1 MSRSCVAGWR
11 DTARDLE
18 KKRREAVDNLLSMTK
33 HTRASV
39 LLAVREMVKESMVHD
54 PDMSAAQKEGIKKNV
69 DLMWEDVVVFMEFK
83 TQASVKGS
91 RASDD
96 YEANAKIGTPPMR
109 WGPSWCRAQLLYCF
123 HPFDRSMYG
132 KMKDRMFFVLL
143 AISFVPFCGV
153 RLAFFS
159 LLLVLHMTGMPPD
172 TYQLMN
178 FILTMKG
185 TQFKSGGVILLVYA
199 VVQYVMCVKPGDPT
213 ACTEDGPGYNIA
225 VWLSFLDMI
234 GSCSLSW
241 IAFTLL
247 PCTRPHEGQDR
258 HSLMPKLED
267 VEVALLTLTGSQQG
281 QAADAPPP
289 AAPSRPSCC
298 RTPGAR
304 RVLALLLFDLACFV
318 ISLGFLWWLAWLD
331 VAGWKVMMRHV
342 GTEPPSDWALYH
354 EYFGT
359 IQARTAVFKAR
370 VMYNLLAMPFMF
382 LMAPGLGTIVS
393 LTRQTGYNRQGH
405 CVPYTLR
412 PAAPKP
418 WRACDRPATATTA
431 AAKR

>member
-281 QAADAPPP
+281 QAADAPPL
-289 AAPSRPSCC
+289 
-298 RTPGAR
+298 PGLPLVAR
-304 RVLALLLFDLACFV
+304 LV
-318 ISLGFLWWLAWLD
+318 D

-431 AAKR
+431 